1 MKFGVCCGPGSFAP
15 EVQNQAPRPVTQL
28 LEMLT
33 AAGADFA
40 EFCVGAVTPDEPD
53 SVFDK
58 LHRDLSKFALRV
70 EAFNSFIP
78 PKYPITGPQADL
90 GAVLGYCRRALPRC
104 RALGGEVVVLG
115 SGAARRFPAGFPRE
129 KAEAQFIAF
138 CKELGPIAERANLT
152 IAIEPLN
159 SSDDNLCVRVDHGA
173 RLVDAVNHPRIQL
186 LADMFHIAYEHEP
199 YINIFQ
205 AGSRLRHV
213 HVADVGR
220 VAPGFA
226 AVGEENFIGLFKI
239 LRQINY
245 PGRCSFEGKFDDI
258 DKQTPSMIAFL
269 KKRWL
274 QSGE

>member
-1 MKFGVCCGPGSFAP
+1 MRFGVCCGPGSFAP
-15 EVQNQAPRPVTQL
+15 EVKDQPPVPVTEL

-53 SVFDK
+53 SVFDAFLK
-58 LHRDLSKFALRV
+58 DVSKYALRI

-78 PKYPITGPQADL
+78 AKYPITGPNANRR
-90 GAVLGYCRRALPRC
+90 AVLDYCRRALPRC

-115 SGAARRFPAGFPRE
+115 SGGARRFPPDFPHE
-129 KAEAQFIAF
+129 KAERQFIEF
-138 CKELGPIAERANLT
+138 CAELGPIAEASKLT

-159 SSDDNLCVRVDHGA
+159 SSDDNLCVRIDHGA
-173 RLVDAVNHPRIQL
+173 RLVDAVNHPRIRL
-186 LADMFHIAYEHEP
+186 LADMFHIAYEKEP
-199 YINIFQ
+199 YENMFH
-205 AGSRLRHV
+205 AGARLKHV

-226 AVGEENFIGLFKI
+226 KIGEENFIGLFKI

-245 PGRCSFEGKFDDI
+245 TGRCSFEGKYDDI
-258 DKQTPSMIAFL
+258 NTQTKPMIQFL
-269 KKRWL
+269 RKRWE
-274 QSGE
+274 QST